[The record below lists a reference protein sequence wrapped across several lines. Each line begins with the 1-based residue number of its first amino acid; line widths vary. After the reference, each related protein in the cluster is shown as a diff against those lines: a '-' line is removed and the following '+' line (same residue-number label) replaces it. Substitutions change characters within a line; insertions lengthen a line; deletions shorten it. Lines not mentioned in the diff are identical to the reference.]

1 MSLDKIMVIVD
12 PTTTTQ
18 PAFARA
24 LHSAQLTGARLHLYT
39 CIEETGAREADQS
52 QQQACMESHR
62 LLIDSAEESGIDAS
76 GEVEIGHNWHQ
87 QVVSAA
93 ARCSASMVFKGTKD
107 HRDVDREM
115 RGTSDW
121 TLLRLSPC
129 PVLLVKDFH
138 NWKNRR
144 VLAAIN
150 TFSKDIAH
158 IKLNNQIISFAQQFS
173 EAYGADPHFI
183 NAYSDRN
190 QVPDIENLAD
200 ACGVPNEHIHVVE
213 GGAAEVIA
221 STAADIDADL
231 IIIGTVGRAGLRG
244 TVVGNTSERILDH
257 THSDVLVLN

>member
-1 MSLDKIMVIVD
+1 MSLDKIMVIID
-12 PTTTTQ
+12 PTTTNQ
-18 PAFARA
+18 PAFERA

-39 CIEETGAREADQS
+39 CIEETDARETDEHS
-52 QQQACMESHR
+52 QQECLKMHR
-62 LLIDSAEESGIDAS
+62 QLINGAQEHGIDVS
-76 GEVEIGHNWHQ
+76 GEVEIGRNWNQ

-93 ARCSASMVFKGTKD
+93 ARCTASMVFKGSKE
-107 HRDVDREM
+107 HSDVEREM
-115 RGTSDW
+115 RETSDW

-138 NWKNRR
+138 DWKNRR

-150 TFSKDIAH
+150 TRSPDIAH
-158 IKLNNQIISFAQQFS
+158 IKLNSQIISFAQQFS
-173 EAYGADPHFI
+173 DAYGADAHFI

-190 QVPDIENLAD
+190 HVPDDALLAD
-200 ACGVPNEHIHVVE
+200 SCGVPRAHIHVVE
-213 GGAAEVIA
+213 GSAADVIA

-231 IIIGTVGRAGLRG
+231 IIIGTVGRAGLKG

>member
-1 MSLDKIMVIVD
+1 MSLDKILVIVD

-39 CIEETGAREADQS
+39 CIEESGARETDEA
-52 QQQACMESHR
+52 QQQTCMKAQKK
-62 LLIDSAEESGIDAS
+62 LIASAEEHGIDAS
-76 GEVEIGHNWHQ
+76 GEVEIGRNWCQ

-93 ARCSASMVFKGTKD
+93 ARCTASMVFKSTRD
-107 HRDVDREM
+107 HSDVDREM
-115 RGTSDW
+115 RQTSDW

-138 NWKNRR
+138 DWKNRR

-150 TFSKDIAH
+150 TRSKDVAH

-173 EAYGADPHFI
+173 EAYGADPHFV
-183 NAYSDRN
+183 NAYSDSN
-190 QVPDIENLAD
+190 QVPDIDQLAD
-200 ACGVPNEHIHVVE
+200 ACGVPCEHVHVVE
-213 GGAAEVIA
+213 GGAADVIA
-221 STAADIDADL
+221 GMAADIDADL
-231 IIIGTVGRAGLRG
+231 IIIGTVGRAGLKG

-257 THSDVLVLN
+257 TDSDVLVLN